1 VSRDPQAKLSQALQ
15 KRSSEGNLRSL
26 TVHEQG
32 IDFYSNDYLG
42 LSRSKDLDQRIRQL
56 REQHHGMPRGSTGSR
71 LISGNSSLAEELE
84 QELADFHGAEAGL
97 LFSSGYAANSGLIAA
112 VAGIGDCLILDE
124 LIHASSVD
132 GARLSK
138 ADKLIFRHN
147 DLDDLS
153 EKLRTARSGSA
164 GGSVFVVVESLYS
177 MDGDFAPL
185 DQLLSLCTEFGAG
198 LIVDEAHTNGITG
211 KQGRGS
217 LASLPHFDSVFARIH
232 TFGKGLGLHG
242 AVVLGSGSLR
252 EYLINFCRP
261 FIFSTA
267 PSHDSLLAIQGA
279 YSLLPE
285 LDQER
290 EHLFSLVRRFR
301 ELIPGSSHHWLNSSS
316 WIQSLLIPGNQA
328 VVAATNQLQ
337 EQGFLLKAIRAPS
350 VPAGTERVRICL
362 HASNTVREI
371 ETLFEALEEPQCVD
385 ISLRA

>member
-1 VSRDPQAKLSQALQ
+1 VSRDPQAKLSQALH

-26 TVHEQG
+26 TLHQQG

-42 LSRSKDLDQRIRQL
+42 LSRSEALERRIQRL
-56 REQHHGMPRGSTGSR
+56 RKKHQGMPRGSTGSR
-71 LISGNSSLAEELE
+71 LISGNSRLAEKLE
-84 QELADFHGAEAGL
+84 TDLAEFHGAEAGL

-112 VAGIGDCLILDE
+112 VAGIGDSLIMDE

-153 EKLRTARSGSA
+153 AKLRMAHSSSA

-185 DQLLSLCTEFGAG
+185 DDLLALCTQFGAG

-217 LASLPHFDSVFARIH
+217 LAALPTSDSVFARIH

-242 AVVLGSGSLR
+242 AVILGSKSLR

-267 PSHDSLLAIQGA
+267 PSHDSLLNIQGA

-285 LDQER
+285 LDPQR
-290 EHLFSLVRRFR
+290 EHLFSLVHRFR
-301 ELIPGSSHHWLNSSS
+301 ELVPGSSHRWLDSSS
-316 WIQSLLIPGNQA
+316 WIQSLLIAGNQA
-328 VVAATNQLQ
+328 VVAAAKQLQ
-337 EQGFLLKAIRAPS
+337 DQGFLVKAIRTPS

-371 ETLFEALEEPQCVD
+371 EDLFEALEDPQCVD
-385 ISLRA
+385 ISLQA